1 MGCRLL
7 GDFRKFIKF
16 FLIYGN
22 IFVCVI
28 LRILRNVDFFL
39 GEWFL
44 RLVEWK
50 ILILFNVGFFKYVI
64 IDVYCLY
71 SDKNC

>member
-28 LRILRNVDFFL
+28 LRILRNVDFFF
-39 GEWFL
+39 GRMVFEISGMENFD
-44 RLVEWK
+44 
-50 ILILFNVGFFKYVI
+50 I
-64 IDVYCLY
+64 I
-71 SDKNC
+71 

>member
-1 MGCRLL
+1 MW
-7 GDFRKFIKF
+7 I
-16 FLIYGN
+16 
-22 IFVCVI
+22 
-28 LRILRNVDFFL
+28 FL

-50 ILILFNVGFFKYVI
+50 ILILVLFNVVFFKYVI

-71 SDKNC
+71 SDKNY

>member
-1 MGCRLL
+1 MW
-7 GDFRKFIKF
+7 I
-16 FLIYGN
+16 
-22 IFVCVI
+22 
-28 LRILRNVDFFL
+28 FFL

-44 RLVEWK
+44 KLVEWK
-50 ILILFNVGFFKYVI
+50 ILILFNAVFKKKIYVI